1 MVKQI
6 EVDARSIRKLEDGKR
21 YTLQEI
27 VDLTSAKNAT
37 IYLAITSGEL
47 AHEKVPIAEGGK
59 FYYSILGEDARAWLL
74 GKTRKEVALAG
85 TTEHKAYEF
94 MLSYQARHG
103 KPPIINDIATAVRMS
118 PAYVKRALGILQDKG
133 YVRELVN
140 GALFEAIPDE
150 QRHRPNPLLG
160 ETGGARCNR
169 CGGALVWPKHIS
181 TKSLIAFAERT
192 TVSDKRTWEEAID
205 RAQDIARDMLT
216 NDGVH
221 CAMCA
226 RGV

>member
-6 EVDARSIRKLEDGKR
+6 EVNARAIHKLEDGKR

-27 VDLTSAKNAT
+27 VDLASVKNST
-37 IYLAITSGEL
+37 VYLAITSGEL
-47 AHEKVPIAEGGK
+47 PHEKIEIVEGGEK

-85 TTEHKAYEF
+85 TTEHKVYEF
-94 MLSYQARHG
+94 MLSYQTRHG
-103 KPPIINDIATAVRMS
+103 KPPIINEISTAVAMS

-133 YVRELVN
+133 YVRELVP
-140 GALFEAIPDE
+140 GAFFEAIPDE

-160 ETGGARCNR
+160 ETDGARCR
-169 CGGALVWPKHIS
+169 CGVALVWPQHI
-181 TKSLIAFAERT
+181 TPDAVAALAERA
-192 TVSDKRTWEEAID
+192 TVVYPRTWEEAVS
-205 RAQDIARDMLT
+205 RAQDLVRDMLT
-216 NDGVH
+216 SDGVH
-221 CAMCA
+221 CALCA